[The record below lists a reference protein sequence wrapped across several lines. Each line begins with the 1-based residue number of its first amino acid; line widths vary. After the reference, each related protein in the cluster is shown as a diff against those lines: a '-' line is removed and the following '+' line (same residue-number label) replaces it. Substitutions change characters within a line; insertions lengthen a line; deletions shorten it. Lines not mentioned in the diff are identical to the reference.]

1 MGCCIVY
8 FFFPFVFNYI
18 DGMQSTRVHCSAR
31 VSSCCGTSIQRSA
44 SSGNAAKSPFL
55 ANLQRC
61 RHGGNTTIC
70 SAGTTQALSCHVQLS
85 ISVFL
90 PQIPAT
96 SARENFVHQ
105 PCCLPLGFAKPR
117 YEVPSP
123 KASNAKWVMELY
135 PWGTPAAPQL

>member
-1 MGCCIVY
+1 MLHCVFFFLLFLIILMGCKALGCIALQGSVAVVAQAL
-8 FFFPFVFNYI
+8 P
-18 DGMQSTRVHCSAR
+18 
-31 VSSCCGTSIQRSA
+31 QRSA
-44 SSGNAAKSPFL
+44 SSGDAAKSPFL

-105 PCCLPLGFAKPR
+105 PCRLPLGFAKPLC
-117 YEVPSP
+117 EVPSP
-123 KASNAKWVMELY
+123 KASNAKWVVELF